1 MNRLNNKDREI
12 INRRIREIESECN
25 AELVTVIAQSSDDY
39 RYIPLLWAALLALML
54 PGVVSLLNLPLTIGQ
69 SYLAQV
75 AAFFVFAALL
85 SWGPIKSH
93 VVPKSVQHRRARR
106 HAHEL
111 FFIEGLHLTES
122 RSGVMIFVSLAE
134 RYVEIIADQG
144 ISSRVNGSV
153 WQEIVD
159 VFIDDVK
166 RDSVADGYVK
176 AINACGVQLQK
187 HFPGSTKNA
196 NELPDH
202 LIEI

>member
-1 MNRLNNKDREI
+1 MNKLNDKDRET

-54 PGVVSLLNLPLTIGQ
+54 PGVVSLFNLPLTIGQ

-75 AAFFVFAALL
+75 AAFFVFAVLL
-85 SWGPIKSH
+85 SWGPIKSR

-144 ISSRVNGSV
+144 ISRRVKASV

-176 AINACGVQLQK
+176 AINACGIQLQE